1 METQIGYIKALLR
14 ALWTT
19 GIATKGKPSPYA
31 ATRVDIWEAKLTAL
45 FWKLKDLTA
54 NLVEK

>member
-14 ALWTT
+14 ALWTM
-19 GIATKGKPSPYA
+19 GIATKGKPSPHA
-31 ATRVDIWEAKLTAL
+31 ATRIDIQEAMLTAL
-45 FWKLKDLTA
+45 IWKLKDLTA